1 MNNDDITID
10 KKMLEGF
17 LKEIARGG
25 IKQDGKVISDVE
37 MLVADKPTS
46 CNNNSF
52 NGLNFSNEQLVKVR
66 AEYKKIL
73 EKYEDKL
80 DDVFRN
86 RAAYNKR
93 LDEIEGVFD
102 SLSSTQEE
110 IRNLSA
116 RDISNLS
123 SPELKHLKKLY
134 KDLNKYNVDYINR
147 QNEIILYVHAEK
159 RGIETA
165 FSDEIKYRSLIN
177 KDTRNS
183 CEKKLIEKYEYKHN
197 APIFGVSSGNEFLNI
212 LQNLQNK
219 IVNLNSGK
227 LTNFTKNMFD
237 KSTGKFTVKQD
248 GIFSKIRNFADKHF
262 TSEKKLK
269 KLDEEVQNLRNDMLV
284 NDIIMNKIKKIYKTE
299 CDHISQN
306 EKRLSYN
313 DVVNMVNAMV
323 IGLPEQYS
331 SDICTKVEEKI
342 KVYLTE
348 IEKNIEKN
356 GYTMLEALNA
366 ALHSDENSYD
376 KKQNLL
382 SEYKKAS
389 TKLFRIESNQFKKEN
404 NGIDL
409 SHTTEE
415 DNSYDVRDVP
425 NPIGEKTSADEYEEP
440 VITNENN
447 EKVLNVQDE
456 EQNNEY
462 LDSDLEKTP
471 NFKDLNVQDEEQ
483 NNEYLDSDLERTPN
497 FKDLNVQ
504 DEEQN
509 NEYLDSDLERTPNFS
524 NHDLNNM
531 SGKDAKIPE
540 TEPVTELDI
549 KTELSTETSNTSTN
563 ENNQNEPAS
572 ETDKEDNI
580 KKQIRELDLPEIK
593 LETENKE
600 NRDNDFSDNENE
612 EEVHENTEIQNDEP
626 YFVRAS
632 NNYITSLEKAKG
644 SLNEK
649 RKEITEHLQERLE
662 LDNQQKIK
670 YGDIVP
676 ESNEDLY
683 VIALQKEKRNI
694 EKKLKDI
701 TKEIEDEKEKL
712 ASMKQQHIQHIVSQ
726 LRAKERDDKIQYYT
740 KEIANIENGLRERR
754 EKNIKNAS
762 IWGNVEDTIE
772 DDIANDEEL
781 KEYNDH
787 LNELKEKRDVL
798 NSESINAKLE
808 YIAMLE
814 AKIKSNDSLSDEEKQ
829 NARRQLL
836 VDFDEY
842 TNSVNEESYKPRT
855 K

>member
-147 QNEIILYVHAEK
+147 QKEIILYVHAEK
-159 RGIETA
+159 RGIGTA

-366 ALHSDENSYD
+366 ALHSDENSYS

-462 LDSDLEKTP
+462 LDSDLEKTQYFP
-471 NFKDLNVQDEEQ
+471 K
-483 NNEYLDSDLERTPN
+483 
-497 FKDLNVQ
+497 
-504 DEEQN
+504 
-509 NEYLDSDLERTPNFS
+509 
-524 NHDLNNM
+524 HDKNNM
-531 SGKDAKIPE
+531 PGKDAKIPE
-540 TEPVTELDI
+540 TEPVTEPDI

-644 SLNEK
+644 SLDEK

-662 LDNQQKIK
+662 LNNQLKIK

-676 ESNEDLY
+676 ESNEDLSS
-683 VIALQKEKRNI
+683 IALQKEKSNI

>member
-25 IKQDGKVISDVE
+25 IKQDGKVISDVK
-37 MLVADKPTS
+37 MLVAGEPIS
-46 CNNNSF
+46 CDNIRFNN
-52 NGLNFSNEQLVKVR
+52 LNFSNEQLDKVR
-66 AEYKKIL
+66 AEYQKL
-73 EKYEDKL
+73 LVEYETKL
-80 DDVFRN
+80 DDVCRK
-86 RAAYNKR
+86 RAVYNKG
-93 LDEIEGVFD
+93 LDEIEEV
-102 SLSSTQEE
+102 SERLSSINRE
-110 IRNLSA
+110 IYNLSA
-116 RDISNLS
+116 RGISNLS
-123 SPELKHLKKLY
+123 SSELEYLGKLY
-134 KDLNKYNVDYINR
+134 EDRVNCNKKYLNYQKG
-147 QNEIILYVHAEK
+147 IISYVHTDK
-159 RGIETA
+159 DGIGTA
-165 FSDEIKYRSLIN
+165 FCAEINYRSLIN

-183 CEKKLIEKYEYKHN
+183 YEKKLIDEYEYKLN
-197 APIFGVSSGNEFLNI
+197 EPFFDVSSGNKLLNI
-212 LQNLQNK
+212 LQNEKVKL
-219 IVNLNSGK
+219 ISSK
-227 LTNFTKNMFD
+227 LTTFKKDMFD
-237 KSTGKFTVKQD
+237 KLTGKFTAKQD
-248 GIFSKIRNFADKHF
+248 GIFSKIRNFAEKHF
-262 TSEKKLK
+262 NSEEALKTLNKK
-269 KLDEEVQNLRNDMLV
+269 VQNLRNDIHV
-284 NDIIMNKIKKIYKTE
+284 NDIIMNIIKEIYDLEHTY
-299 CDHISQN
+299 ISQN
-306 EKRLSYN
+306 KKRLGYN
-313 DVVNMVNAMV
+313 EIANMVETFVAT
-323 IGLPEQYS
+323 LPKKYS
-331 SDICTKVEEKI
+331 SDICTKVKEKI
-342 KVYLTE
+342 KVSLAE
-348 IEKNIEKN
+348 IQEKMDVH
-356 GYTMLEALNA
+356 GYTTLEALNA
-366 ALHSDENSYD
+366 ALHSDENSYYT
-376 KKQNLL
+376 KQNLL

-389 TKLFRIESNQFKKEN
+389 TKLFRIELNKFKKKK
-404 NGIDL
+404 NGINL
-409 SHTTEE
+409 SHTTEN

-425 NPIGEKTSADEYEEP
+425 NPGGNKTSIDEYEEP

-447 EKVLNVQDE
+447 EEILNVQNE

-462 LDSDLEKTP
+462 LDS
-471 NFKDLNVQDEEQ
+471 N
-483 NNEYLDSDLERTPN
+483 LERTPN

-572 ETDKEDNI
+572 ET
-580 KKQIRELDLPEIK
+580 
-593 LETENKE
+593 
-600 NRDNDFSDNENE
+600 
-612 EEVHENTEIQNDEP
+612 EIQNDEP

-644 SLNEK
+644 SLYEK
-649 RKEITEHLQERLE
+649 YVEITEHLQKRLE

-712 ASMKQQHIQHIVSQ
+712 ASMKQQYIVSQ
-726 LRAKERDDKIQYYT
+726 IKAKERADKIQYYT
-740 KEIANIENGLRERR
+740 KAIANIENGLRERR
-754 EKNIKNAS
+754 EENIKNAS

-781 KEYNDH
+781 KECNDY

-798 NSESINAKLE
+798 KSESVDAKLE
-808 YIAMLE
+808 YIEMQVD
-814 AKIKSNDSLSDEEKQ
+814 KINSNDNLSDEEKQ
-829 NARRQLL
+829 NVCRQLWA
-836 VDFDEY
+836 DFDEY